1 MPVTYT
7 IKRALAIFDAVFYYG
22 LRKKVHEEEP
32 VQTCLRSK
40 VYLVMCF

>member
-7 IKRALAIFDAVFYYG
+7 IKRALAIFDAVFYG

-32 VQTCLRSK
+32 VHTCLR
-40 VYLVMCF
+40 V